1 MKYKLIYQRGKDT
14 PEVKWSYKSP
24 EEAAEQLRQL
34 KQMYIDMR
42 MHITDLE
49 YGFSVP
55 CLNITYK
62 LLVIK

>member
-14 PEVKWSYKSP
+14 PETKWSYKDP

-34 KQMYIDMR
+34 KQIYIDMR
-42 MHITDLE
+42 MHITDVE
-49 YGFSVP
+49 HGFSVP

-62 LLVIK
+62 LLTVK